1 MGAAEEVVTPD
12 RIVIEP
18 AERRQAVLRV
28 IRGARK
34 RLGLT
39 IFRCNDAE
47 VLDEV
52 RIAIARGVVVDVLLT
67 RRASGWRRRLDELR
81 TRLERMGAN
90 VTRHGP
96 RATKHHAKYI
106 VADSGPLLVA
116 SFNLTRKCFNDTCDF
131 AVVTADPD
139 AVTDA
144 WRLFETDLAKRTL
157 PASAARHSRLVV
169 GPEWAGRAVRDLLSS
184 ATSRIAIIDHKLD
197 DVRVLR
203 ILKQKAREGVQV
215 EHIGTRMVAGRE
227 AHGKITIVDGRTA
240 LVGSLALSTTS
251 LSLRRELGV
260 LVDAPACVRR
270 LEAFFA
276 KAFATGGH
284 THE

>member
-1 MGAAEEVVTPD
+1 VGAAEEIVTAD

-18 AERRQAVLRV
+18 AERRQAVLRI

-81 TRLERMGAN
+81 GRLEHMGAT

-116 SFNLTRKCFNDTCDF
+116 SFNLTRKCFHDTCDF
-131 AVVTADPD
+131 AVVTADPG

-144 WRLFETDLAKRTL
+144 WRLFESDLARRVL
-157 PASAARHSRLVV
+157 PESAARHSRLVV
-169 GPEWAGRAVRDLLSS
+169 GPEWAGPAVRELLSS
-184 ATSRIAIIDHKLD
+184 AERRIAIIDHKLD
-197 DVRVLR
+197 DVRVRR
-203 ILKQKAREGVQV
+203 ILAQKVRDGVRV
-215 EHIGTRMVAGRE
+215 DHIGTHVVGGRE
-227 AHGKITIVDGRTA
+227 AHGKITIVDGRIA
-240 LVGSLALSTTS
+240 LVGSLALSTAS

-260 LVDAPACVRR
+260 LVEESACVRR
-270 LEAFFA
+270 LETFFA
-276 KAFATGGH
+276 KAFETGGH
-284 THE
+284 THQ

>member
-1 MGAAEEVVTPD
+1 MTAD

-18 AERRQAVLRV
+18 AERRAAVLRI

-52 RIAIARGVVVDVLLT
+52 RVAIARGVEVDVLLT

-81 TRLERMGAN
+81 GRLERMGAN

-116 SFNLTRKCFNDTCDF
+116 SFNLTRKCFHDTCDF
-131 AVVTADPD
+131 AVVTSDPGT
-139 AVTDA
+139 VTDA
-144 WRLFETDLAKRTL
+144 WRLFESDLARRVL
-157 PASAARHSRLVV
+157 PESAARHSRLVV
-169 GPEWAGRAVRDLLSS
+169 GPEWAGRTVRDLLSR
-184 ATSRIAIIDHKLD
+184 AERKIAIIDHKLD
-197 DVRVLR
+197 DPQVLR
-203 ILKQKAREGVQV
+203 ILARKAREGVRV
-215 EHIGTRMVAGRE
+215 EHIATRVVGGRT
-227 AHGKITIVDGRTA
+227 AHGKVTIVDGRVA
-240 LVGSLALSTTS
+240 LVGSLALSSAS
-251 LSLRRELGV
+251 LETRRELGV
-260 LVDAPACVRR
+260 LVEERAAVDR
-270 LEAFFA
+270 LEAFFGR
-276 KAFATGGH
+276 AFAADGH
-284 THE
+284 LHT

>member
-1 MGAAEEVVTPD
+1 MTPD

-18 AERRQAVLRV
+18 SERRQAVLRI

-39 IFRCNDAE
+39 IFRCNDDG
-47 VLDEV
+47 VLEEV
-52 RIAIARGVVVDVLLT
+52 RAAIARGVVVDVLLT

-81 TRLERMGAN
+81 TRLERLGAN

-116 SFNLTRKCFNDTCDF
+116 SFNLTRKCFHDTCDF

-157 PASAARHSRLVV
+157 PASASRHSRLVV
-169 GPEWAGRAVRDLLSS
+169 GPEWAGQAVRDLIAS

-197 DVRVLR
+197 DVRVRR
-203 ILKQKAREGVQV
+203 ILARKVRQGVRV
-215 EHIGTRMVAGRE
+215 DHIGTRVVAGRD
-227 AHGKITIVDGRTA
+227 AHGKLTIVDGRRA
-240 LVGSLALSTTS
+240 LVGSLALSAAS
-251 LSLRRELGV
+251 LGLRRELNL
-260 LVDAPACVRR
+260 LVEEPACVRR

-276 KAFATGGH
+276 KAFETGGH

>member
-1 MGAAEEVVTPD
+1 VGDAEAVVTAD
-12 RIVIEP
+12 RVVIEP
-18 AERRQAVLRV
+18 RERREAVLRI

-81 TRLERMGAN
+81 TRLERMGAS

-96 RATKHHAKYI
+96 RTTKHHAKYI

-144 WRLFETDLAKRTL
+144 WRLFESDLAKRTL
-157 PASAARHSRLVV
+157 PDSAARHSRLVV
-169 GPEWAGRAVRDLLSS
+169 GPEWASRAVRDLLSS
-184 ATSRIAIIDHKLD
+184 ATGRIAIIDHKLD

-203 ILKQKAREGVQV
+203 ILKQKAREGVRV
-215 EHIGTRMVAGRE
+215 EHLGTRMVGSRE
-227 AHGKITIVDGRTA
+227 AHGTMTIVDGRVA
-240 LVGSLALSTTS
+240 MIGSLALSTTS

-260 LVDAPACVRR
+260 LVEEPACVRR

-276 KAFATGGH
+276 KAFARGGH
-284 THE
+284 LHE